1 MKEFNRKEVISSSD
15 SIVLFV
21 NVNGV
26 EKKFLIFYR
35 VRESIVEFLKV
46 LKLFFLESKKKVNG
60 EIKVDVVIING
71 DISDGLRLDLFFLDE
86 NDDDL
91 LVKEKLIVYLRNE
104 LR

>member
-1 MKEFNRKEVISSSD
+1 MKEFNRKEVISSCD